1 MTPGQRERAA
11 EDVLANLNDMLVR
24 PDWNGMSP
32 RQTDRF
38 IIAQSTFIQ
47 RQAMATE
54 RLAVIL
60 ADINRQLGDLVRAV
74 EDIR

>member
-11 EDVLANLNDMLVR
+11 EDVIANLNDMLVQR
-24 PDWNGMSP
+24 DWAGLSP
-32 RQTDRF
+32 SQRDRF
-38 IIAQSTFIQ
+38 LIAQATFIQ

-60 ADINRQLGDLVRAV
+60 ADINRHIGDLVCAV
-74 EDIR
+74 EDTH